1 MSDSTASVLPGIKGY
16 DPDNLQPWTVRVVA
30 SVTVLATVSVI
41 LRLVCRRL
49 NRQSLWWDDYTII
62 FSLLWNYV
70 VVGFIFAMYAEG
82 MGIHADKLEVA
93 SIVMMAKWLLVAEIL
108 YAWNL
113 CWTKISLLL
122 MYYRIFCIPFFK
134 KVAFGIGGFIIAWGI
149 TITFIF
155 IFICVPVQKL
165 WYADLPG
172 HCVNQVGTWIANAS
186 STILTDVVILVLPVP
201 QIWKLNLRKADKIGL
216 TVAFSLGFFVVT
228 ASAYR
233 FTVLFSYSNSDPS
246 YTLAPTV
253 AWTAIEMSAGITSVC
268 LPTLRPVL
276 VLVTKKMGLNIMS
289 SRYAGG
295 RSSAQDHTAD
305 SQGNT
310 IPKTTTSSRR
320 GNGASAGGASDA
332 SHSPIQKDA
341 FYRLDDESTEG
352 PQEEE
357 LRLRPQHGNKY
368 TVSSWRDSATSVDQI
383 PLHSIRVQTD
393 LKQIHKEQK

>member
-1 MSDSTASVLPGIKGY
+1 MTGSSASVLPGLKGY
-16 DPDNLQPWTVRVVA
+16 NPDNLQPWTVGVVA

-41 LRLVCRRL
+41 MRLVCRRL
-49 NRQSLWWDDYTII
+49 NRQTLWWDDYMII
-62 FSLLWNYV
+62 FSLFWYYV
-70 VVGFIFAMYAEG
+70 VVGFIFAMYDEG
-82 MGIHADKLEVA
+82 MGIHADKLKMPA
-93 SIVMMAKWLLVAEIL
+93 IVMMAKWLLVAEIL

-134 KVAFGIGGFIIAWGI
+134 KMAFGIGSFIIAWGI

-155 IFICVPVQKL
+155 IFICFPVQKL
-165 WYADLPG
+165 
-172 HCVNQVGTWIANAS
+172 C
-186 STILTDVVILVLPVP
+186 
-201 QIWKLNLRKADKIGL
+201 
-216 TVAFSLGFFVVT
+216 VVT

-233 FTVLFSYSNSDPS
+233 FSVLFSYSNADPS

-268 LPTLRPVL
+268 LPSLRPIFVL
-276 VLVTKKMGLNIMS
+276 LTKSMGLKMFNS
-289 SRYAGG
+289 SYADG
-295 RSSAQDHTAD
+295 RSSAQGATAD
-305 SQGNT
+305 SHGAALNT
-310 IPKTTTSSRR
+310 NTSRR
-320 GNGASAGGASDA
+320 GNGNGNVGGSAGGVSDS

-352 PQEEE
+352 APEDE

-393 LKQIHKEQK
+393 LKQIHKAQ